1 MVLLLKQVIIGS
13 RGGALQLWNI
23 SSKQKLYEFKGWN
36 SPVTCCVA
44 SPALDIIAVGCAD
57 GTIHLHNLRFDEE
70 RMSFSHS
77 IRGAVTSLSFRT
89 GIVHP
94 YYSRVYRSVQV

>member
-1 MVLLLKQVIIGS
+1 V
-13 RGGALQLWNI
+13 
-23 SSKQKLYEFKGWN
+23 YDFKGWV

-44 SPALDIIAVGCAD
+44 SPALDIVAVGCAD

-89 GIVHP
+89 GNLHLIPKGFVGLLLMICAVLYLVMAVLNH
-94 YYSRVYRSVQV
+94 V